1 MKWLVLSSLALL
13 LGHAAGAHA
22 SASPTDGE
30 RPLKVSLCA
39 VVRNPGA
46 YNHKLIEISG
56 KVSRGFEDFTL
67 SDACHISSVEIWL
80 DFGGKRGAQ
89 VEYCC
94 GNTAAPQRE
103 KPLVVEGIA
112 TTLTQ
117 DAKFQRFQDLTR
129 GKSGYGD
136 ADATFVGWFFSGKKQ
151 VRPSGTRWMGYGH
164 MGFFSLLVIQRVV
177 AVTKP

>member
-1 MKWLVLSSLALL
+1 MVSALALL
-13 LGHAAGAHA
+13 LGHAAVAHA
-22 SASPTDGE
+22 SASQTNGE

-39 VVRNPGA
+39 VLRNPGA
-46 YNHKLIEISG
+46 YNHRLIEISG

-67 SDACHISSVEIWL
+67 SDACHISSAEIWL

-94 GNTAAPQRE
+94 GNTADPQRE

-136 ADATFVGWFFSGKKQ
+136 AQATFVGWFFAGKKQ
-151 VRPSGTRWMGYGH
+151 VLPSGTRWMGYGQ
-164 MGFFSLLVIQRVV
+164 MGVFSLLVIQRVL
-177 AVTKP
+177 AVSKP